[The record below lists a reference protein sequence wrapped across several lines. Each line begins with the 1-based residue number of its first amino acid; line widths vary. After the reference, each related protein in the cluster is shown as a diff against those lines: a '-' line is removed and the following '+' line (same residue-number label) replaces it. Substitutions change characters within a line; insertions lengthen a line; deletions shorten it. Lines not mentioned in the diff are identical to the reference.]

1 MKLKLIK
8 IIIEKY
14 IRKYLLIEMYIN
26 IHNQNESKIFNLFK
40 VEFLS
45 TRLFLSEKL
54 SG

>member
-14 IRKYLLIEMYIN
+14 IRKYLSIEMSIS
-26 IHNQNESKIFNLFK
+26 IHNQNESKIFNFFK
-40 VEFLS
+40 VEFS
-45 TRLFLSEKL
+45 FARLFLPEKL